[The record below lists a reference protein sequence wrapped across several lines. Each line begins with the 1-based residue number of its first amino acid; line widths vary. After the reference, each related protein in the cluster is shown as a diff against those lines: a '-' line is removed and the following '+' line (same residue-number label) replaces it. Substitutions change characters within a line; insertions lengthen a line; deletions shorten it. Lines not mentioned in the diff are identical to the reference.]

1 MTVNLESIRPIV
13 DQPDFDEALRNDS
26 DGSFKVAVESYL
38 SEWKALVAADLSR
51 GLPPV
56 EYEALTLFSESLETA
71 SKVTEFLILAETL
84 FQRGP
89 GSIGK

>member
-1 MTVNLESIRPIV
+1 MTVNLDSLRSIV
-13 DQPDFDEALRNDS
+13 DQPDFDEAVRNDS
-26 DGSFKVAVESYL
+26 DGSFKAAVESYL
-38 SEWKALVAADLSR
+38 AEWKALVAAELSR

-71 SKVTEFLILAETL
+71 SKVAEFLILAETL

-89 GSIGK
+89 DSIGK